1 MIVGR
6 VEDESLKFNME
17 SNMSTIVQEAVKR
30 PLGFLSP
37 RLVKTSDWLGMVA
50 SIGCAI
56 HCAAMPFVI
65 ASLPS
70 WGLSFLADEFFHK
83 WMALICMAIAITAFV
98 PGWRKHRMILPVAL
112 GGFGLALIS
121 LAAFAMEGQCCAT
134 CASLVIES
142 NEQDGLTQAGCNDSC
157 CEACSKTAIVSTLQA
172 DPATE
177 NFDGTEQTSW
187 TNLRSSIA
195 PWLTPIGALTLVVA
209 HLLNRR
215 FAGSCDCCPNPTL
228 AAR

>member
-1 MIVGR
+1 
-6 VEDESLKFNME
+6 
-17 SNMSTIVQEAVKR
+17 MSTIVQETAKK
-30 PLGFLSP
+30 PLGFVSLG
-37 RLVKTSDWLGMVA
+37 LVTTSDWLGMVA
-50 SIGCAI
+50 SIGCAL

-65 ASLPS
+65 ASLAA
-70 WGLSFLADEFFHK
+70 WGLSFLSDEVFHK
-83 WMALICMAIAITAFV
+83 WMALICIAIAITAFV

-134 CASLVIES
+134 CASPVTES
-142 NEQDGLTQAGCNDSC
+142 NEQGGLAQAGCKDSC
-157 CEACSKTAIVSTLQA
+157 CAACSETAIVSTIQA

-177 NFDGTEQTSW
+177 HLDGTEQTSW

-195 PWLTPIGALTLVVA
+195 PWLTPIGALTLVIA

-215 FAGSCDCCPNPTL
+215 FVGSCACCPNLTL
-228 AAR
+228 GRA